1 MSVMEVSE
9 PKRLG
14 MGLEQVGR
22 SLESLMQTVRPM
34 DSEEHKRRPSER
46 RENPWSPT
54 ENREQIEK
62 PKNTLEQLENP
73 TESQQRAGRS
83 TGSWEQLGR
92 STETR
97 EQPLGPIESH
107 EEPIS
112 STDSQEP
119 RSSPAKN
126 QEQTAEASMS
136 ICAHRARTERIM
148 VKEITMNP
156 LQEWGEEVE
165 DGAIYGVTLRRVKM
179 EPDGSDSGG
188 HTVDP
193 DTPLMPGCG
202 FVQYKTCKLR
212 TLKAGSL
219 EKLVENLIATDGGSD
234 NTYVPCFLATYRAF
248 TSIEAV
254 LALLLDRKLGCQEE
268 DRSQWPGSPAPN
280 TAGIHRVVR
289 HILSI
294 WMEEYPEDFRQKP
307 QYGSLKI
314 IQDYLRE
321 RPPGTEEEKE
331 SQQVSRLLQRFH
343 EEDTEEEVRSPY
355 RFSFIAPE
363 DEAEP
368 DVSEE
373 KADLLAFPAEEVAEQ
388 LTLMDAELFRRVVP
402 FHCLGCIWSQRDK
415 KEKKHLAPTVRATVA
430 QFNAVTNCVMAS
442 VLADVQLRAQQRA
455 KILEKWISI
464 AQKCRVLRNFSS
476 LRAILSALQ
485 SNPIYRLK
493 RAWAAVN
500 RESVSTFHKLSDIFS
515 DENNHLT
522 SREIL
527 LQEEASAMNSNE
539 HSCKEDSK
547 LCQRSSAQDWN
558 ARPLQAT
565 VPYLG
570 TFLTDL
576 IMLDTA
582 LPDFLENGMINFE
595 KRRKEYDVLSLILRL
610 QQTCQ
615 HYCLSPRPQIV
626 NVFVRHRQLTDDQSY
641 RVSRTIEP
649 PADSCPNSPRIRRRL
664 TKRFSSLLL
673 GSEVFGPRQNGDRG
687 GISPSGSSSS
697 CDMEDGLLSPM
708 SCVLD
713 GASAFP
719 KSMLDLPLNSP
730 TSVCSLDDSSS
741 PAVSPTQPKQ
751 PVARVSSLPVYNQQI
766 ADLCIIRV
774 SMENNHG
781 NLYKSILL
789 TSQDKTPT
797 VILRALQKH
806 NLDSCA
812 PEEFQLIQLLDENRE
827 FVIPEKANV
836 YYAMSTSVNFDFIL
850 RRKIISGPL
859 PRPSTLAPLSR
870 VPSSPSTLVPPSR
883 TPTSP
888 STLAPSPRTPVS
900 PTALLPLPRT
910 ANPPSSL
917 QLLDGHSLQ
926 RLL

>member
-1 MSVMEVSE
+1 MTAFGWPRHRPITQEE
-9 PKRLG
+9 PCSTHQSIVTR
-14 MGLEQVGR
+14 MGRGRR
-22 SLESLMQTVRPM
+22 SLFGERPTLSRSARYSLDLDISSRVSLKAYRPRCL
-34 DSEEHKRRPSER
+34 S
-46 RENPWSPT
+46 
-54 ENREQIEK
+54 
-62 PKNTLEQLENP
+62 
-73 TESQQRAGRS
+73 A
-83 TGSWEQLGR
+83 
-92 STETR
+92 ETR
-97 EQPLGPIESH
+97 
-107 EEPIS
+107 
-112 STDSQEP
+112 
-119 RSSPAKN
+119 
-126 QEQTAEASMS
+126 
-136 ICAHRARTERIM
+136 
-148 VKEITMNP
+148 ITSKNP

>member
-1 MSVMEVSE
+1 MTALGWPRTRSFARKE
-9 PKRLG
+9 PCCSNQPTATR
-14 MGLEQVGR
+14 MGRGRR
-22 SLESLMQTVRPM
+22 SLFGE
-34 DSEEHKRRPSER
+34 RPS
-46 RENPWSPT
+46 PT
-54 ENREQIEK
+54 RASRHSLDLDSSWGVAL
-62 PKNTLEQLENP
+62 KNYRPRCLT
-73 TESQQRAGRS
+73 A
-83 TGSWEQLGR
+83 
-92 STETR
+92 
-97 EQPLGPIESH
+97 
-107 EEPIS
+107 
-112 STDSQEP
+112 EP
-119 RSSPAKN
+119 RVP
-126 QEQTAEASMS
+126 
-136 ICAHRARTERIM
+136 
-148 VKEITMNP
+148 VKNP

-179 EPDGSDSGG
+179 EPDSIDGG
-188 HTVDP
+188 AHTVDSEG
-193 DTPLMPGCG
+193 PLMPGCG

-219 EKLVENLIATDGGSD
+219 GKLVENLIAMDGGSD
-234 NTYVPCFLATYRAF
+234 QTYVPCFLATYRAF
-248 TSIEAV
+248 TTTEAV
-254 LALLLDRKLGCQEE
+254 LALLLDRRFGCQEG
-268 DRSQWPGSPAPN
+268 DRSQSPGSPAPD
-280 TAGIHRVVR
+280 TDGIRRAVR
-289 HILSI
+289 HILGQ
-294 WMEEYPEDFRQKP
+294 WMEDYPEDFRQKP
-307 QYGSLKI
+307 QYSCLKQ
-314 IQDYLRE
+314 IQEYLE
-321 RPPGTEEEKE
+321 EGTPGVEEEAE
-331 SQQVSRLLQRFH
+331 NLMASRLLQRFQ
-343 EEDTEEEVRSPY
+343 EEDTEEEDITPY
-355 RFSFIAPE
+355 RFNCMTPE
-363 DEAEP
+363 DEA
-368 DVSEE
+368 DLGVSEE
-373 KADLLAFPAEEVAEQ
+373 KADLLSFPAEEVAEQ

-415 KEKKHLAPTVRATVA
+415 KEKKHLAPTIRATVA
-430 QFNAVTNCVMAS
+430 QFNTVTSCVMAS

-500 RESVSTFHKLSDIFS
+500 RDSISTFHKLSDIFS

-527 LQEEASAMNSNE
+527 LQEETQTAASNE
-539 HSCKEDSK
+539 NNCKEDSK
-547 LCQRSSAQDWN
+547 PGQKSAQDRN
-558 ARPLQAT
+558 MRPPQGT

-595 KRRKEYDVLSLILRL
+595 KRRKEFEVLSLILKL

-615 HYCLSPRPQIV
+615 HYCLSQRPQIAA
-626 NVFVRHRQLTDDQSY
+626 VFSRHRQLTDDQSY

-673 GSEVFGPRQNGDRG
+673 GSEVFGPKQNGDRG

-697 CDMEDGLLSPM
+697 CDMDDGLLSPTM
-708 SCVLD
+708 CLLD

-719 KSMLDLPLNSP
+719 KSLLELPLGSP
-730 TSVCSLDDSSS
+730 TSAPCSLEESLT
-741 PAVSPTQPKQ
+741 PAMSPTQPKQ
-751 PVARVSSLPVYNQQI
+751 PLSRVTSLPVYNQQI

-789 TSQDKTPT
+789 TSQDKTAA

-812 PEEFQLIQLLDENRE
+812 PEDFQLIQLLDENRE
-827 FVIPEKANV
+827 FIIPEKANV

-850 RRKIISGPL
+850 RKKPSSGPL
-859 PRPSTLAPLSR
+859 PRYPGAPSALLPQAR
-870 VPSSPSTLVPPSR
+870 APSSPSTLLPQARVPVSPLTLLPQPQAPGSPSSAVPSLR
-883 TPTSP
+883 TPSLPSTQRPPTRTSNPP
-888 STLAPSPRTPVS
+888 STL
-900 PTALLPLPRT
+900 LLLG
-910 ANPPSSL
+910 
-917 QLLDGHSLQ
+917 GHSLP